1 MLDKLGVKAN
11 MERVGE
17 YKSAPET
24 FLREKMSPYAEE
36 EMRSILD
43 DLFDQVKADISRNR
57 GISPQR
63 VQTLID
69 RGPYTARR
77 AKELKLVDELAY
89 RDEIEDIVKKKLRRI
104 RFVDGDRYISRTER
118 VRSWKVSPKVAII
131 NARGLMIRGES
142 FKDPLTGDFIM
153 GSKTISDVLRK
164 AREDKS
170 VKAVVMRIDSGGGMV
185 IAADEIWREVELTRA
200 KKPVVISMG
209 DIAASGGYYI
219 AAPADYIFAQPG
231 TLTGSIGVFS
241 GIVNLRGLYEK
252 IGITKQIIKRGR
264 NADFYSDW
272 SEFTSE
278 KRKVLRDQVKEIYR
292 GFVDKVSKGR
302 KMNPSEVDKVAR
314 GRVWTGRQ
322 AKERGLVDELGGLDE
337 AISKAKELAG
347 IQKEER
353 VKLIKMPSVRVADVI
368 LRKLIERTRFAE
380 LIKASNMIMKERFLL
395 IAPYRVE
402 VGD

>member
-1 MLDKLGVKAN
+1 
-11 MERVGE
+11 
-17 YKSAPET
+17 
-24 FLREKMSPYAEE
+24 
-36 EMRSILD
+36 
-43 DLFDQVKADISRNR
+43 
-57 GISPQR
+57 
-63 VQTLID
+63 
-69 RGPYTARR
+69 
-77 AKELKLVDELAY
+77 
-89 RDEIEDIVKKKLRRI
+89 
-104 RFVDGDRYISRTER
+104 
-118 VRSWKVSPKVAII
+118 
-131 NARGLMIRGES
+131 
-142 FKDPLTGDFIM
+142 
-153 GSKTISDVLRK
+153 
-164 AREDKS
+164 
-170 VKAVVMRIDSGGGMV
+170 MRIDSGGGMV